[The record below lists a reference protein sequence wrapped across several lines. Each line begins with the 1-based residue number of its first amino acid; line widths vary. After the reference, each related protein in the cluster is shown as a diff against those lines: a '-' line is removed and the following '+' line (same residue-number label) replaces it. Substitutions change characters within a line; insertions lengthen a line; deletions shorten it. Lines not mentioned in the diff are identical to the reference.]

1 MYNGRHISSKSLLP
15 LYLKSQLDTC
25 LDNYFDKKMG
35 IKTAHKLYN
44 NLQTQYMLD
53 MIDHIFHISLF
64 RYYRTYQ
71 SYTRRR
77 KFQAIKMVTLFAI
90 SYFWSNLYK
99 HLAIPLYMY
108 CMDKSSYF

>member
-1 MYNGRHISSKSLLP
+1 MYKGMHIFGKSLLP

-25 LDNYFDKKMG
+25 LDNYFDKRMG

-44 NLQTQYMLD
+44 NLQIQYMLD

-64 RYYRTYQ
+64 HYCRTYQ

-99 HLAIPLYMY
+99 Y
-108 CMDKSSYF
+108 